1 MLNTH
6 RRKAESE
13 DAMFH
18 TSEDLASYYAAL
30 SLPKSVV
37 SEYQKLL
44 QKWITNHGVPW
55 TVDRCKTIYT
65 DYVRF
70 RAGLPLV
77 GTWYSKNHLGL
88 PKGVISHIFKL
99 SITRKRQ
106 RFSCGVLLRAYTR
119 FISDEPTEKQL
130 SKFLQGVTSE
140 DVVIPD
146 SIRKGVVDGIPHIGG
161 PFVVERLQPSYISY
175 VPSPSRRV
183 PLYNGKTAAEDTHWF
198 TQWETIQYTPT
209 GRYLENKYH
218 PIFSKVFAGFIRFS
232 QGDCWPPQS
241 TVDAVGKIG
250 LIQEP
255 GFKLRAVANPNR
267 VYQIALKPLGD
278 AVYKAV
284 QQLPWDCTF
293 DQSKA
298 IPVIQQHLQAKSRC
312 HCIDLSGATDYF
324 PLSLQLDLLHVLFPN
339 MKDYVDLFEE
349 LSRSNWVMGDTT
361 IKWTKGQPL
370 GLYPSFG
377 SFALTH
383 GMLLYYLNSYSHNNE
398 FYVLGDDVVILNDGL
413 ALKYLET
420 LKILGCPV
428 SESKS
433 ITSQYIAE
441 FGGKLI
447 SKEFVEPQ
455 LKWRQMSD
463 DNFIDVL
470 RLLGLRAMRLL
481 RPQQRKVARAIYDI
495 PDFMGGVGLNP
506 DGIPLQ
512 DRIEKYLTL
521 FGEDVSTFLMSYDR
535 KFNQFFNEQVK
546 NADNRISSQQWDG
559 SRLPD
564 LDQKSAAL
572 VSKYLPLFAE
582 MYGVMGTNLY
592 SVVPQNQR
600 VALPIDG
607 FTGTRITLLELL
619 QRKLSF

>member
-1 MLNTH
+1 ML
-6 RRKAESE
+6 
-13 DAMFH
+13 H

-30 SLPKSVV
+30 SLPRSLVA
-37 SEYQKLL
+37 EYQQLL
-44 QKWITNHGVPW
+44 ERWITNHGVTW

-65 DYVRF
+65 DFVRYK
-70 RAGLPLV
+70 AGMPLA
-77 GTWYSKNHLGL
+77 GTWYSKNRLGL

-99 SITRKRQ
+99 ATSSKRK
-106 RFSCGVLLRAYTR
+106 RFSCSVLLRAYTCY
-119 FISDEPTEKQL
+119 ISDVVTEKQL
-130 SKFLQGVTSE
+130 SKFMQGVTSE

-146 SIRKGVVDGIPHIGG
+146 HIRNGVLGGIRDIGG
-161 PFVVERLQPSYISY
+161 PFLVERFQQSYISY

-183 PLYNGKTAAEDTHWF
+183 PLYNGRTAAEDTHWY
-198 TQWETIQYTPT
+198 TQWLTIKYTPT
-209 GRYLENKYH
+209 GRYLENKY
-218 PIFSKVFAGFIRFS
+218 PAIFTKVFSGFLREVK
-232 QGDCWPPQS
+232 GDCWPPQS

-255 GFKLRAVANPNR
+255 GYKLRAVANPNR

-278 AVYKAV
+278 AIYKTV

-298 IPVIQQHLQAKSRC
+298 IPVVQKHLQAESRC
-312 HCIDLSGATDYF
+312 YCIDLSGATDYF
-324 PLSLQLDLLHVLFPN
+324 PLSLQLDLLHVLYPN
-339 MKDYVDLFEE
+339 MRDYIDLFQD
-349 LSRSNWVMGDTT
+349 LSRSSWVMGDTT

-370 GLYPSFG
+370 GLFPSFG

-383 GMLLYYLNSYSHNNE
+383 GMLLYYLNAYSHNNE
-398 FYVLGDDVVILNDGL
+398 FYVLGDDVIILNDSL
-413 ALKYLET
+413 AAKYLET
-420 LKILGCPV
+420 LKIIGCPI
-428 SESKS
+428 SEAKS
-433 ITSQYIAE
+433 ITSRKIAE
-441 FGGKLI
+441 FGGKII
-447 SKEFVEPQ
+447 SKDVVEPQ
-455 LKWRQMSD
+455 LKWRHMSD
-463 DNFIDVL
+463 DNFIDIIK
-470 RLLGLRAMRLL
+470 LLGMRAMRLL
-481 RPQQRKVARAIYDI
+481 RPQQRKVVRSIHDI
-495 PDFMGGVGLNP
+495 PDFLGGIGFNP
-506 DGIPLQ
+506 NGIPLQ

-535 KFNQFFNEQVK
+535 KFNQFFNEEVAP
-546 NADNRISSQQWDG
+546 ADNRLAFQSWDG

-564 LDQKSAAL
+564 LDQRSAAL

-592 SVVPQNQR
+592 SVLPQNQR

>member
-1 MLNTH
+1 MNY
-6 RRKAESE
+6 
-13 DAMFH
+13 

-37 SEYQKLL
+37 SEYQMLL
-44 QKWITNHGVPW
+44 QKWITNHGVAW

-99 SITRKRQ
+99 SITRKSC
-106 RFSCGVLLRAYTR
+106 RFSCGVLLRSYTR
-119 FISDEPTEKQL
+119 YISPDVTEKQL
-130 SKFLQGVTSE
+130 SKFLSGVTSE
-140 DVVIPD
+140 DLVIPD
-146 SIRKGVVDGIPHIGG
+146 LIRNGVSDGIHRIGG
-161 PFVVERLQPSYISY
+161 PYVADVKQPSFLSY

-183 PLYNGKTAAEDTHWF
+183 PLYNGKTAAEDTHWY
-198 TQWETIQYTPT
+198 TQWETIMYTPT
-209 GRYLENKYH
+209 GRYLENKYRS
-218 PIFSKVFAGFIRFS
+218 IFTKVFTGFNRMV
-232 QGDCWPPQS
+232 QGDAWPPQC

-255 GFKLRAVANPNR
+255 GYKLRAVANPNR

-278 AVYKAV
+278 AIYGVIKD
-284 QQLPWDCTF
+284 LPWDCTF

-298 IPVIQQHLQAKSRC
+298 IPVVQKHLQQETRC

-324 PLSLQLDLLHVLFPN
+324 PLQLQLDLLHASFPN
-339 MKDYVDLFEE
+339 MMDYISLFAE
-349 LSRSNWVMGDTT
+349 LSRSSWIMGDTT

-377 SFALTH
+377 SFAFTH
-383 GMLLYYLNSYSHNNE
+383 GMLLYFLNDYAHNNE
-398 FYVLGDDVVILNDGL
+398 FFVLGDDVIILKDSL
-413 ALKYLET
+413 AAKYLST
-420 LKILGCPV
+420 LKVLGCPI
-428 SESKS
+428 SDAKS
-433 ITSQYIAE
+433 ITSRYIAE

-447 SKEFVEPQ
+447 SKEWVEPQ

-463 DNFIDVL
+463 DNFLDIIK
-470 RLLGLRAMRLL
+470 LLGIRAMRLL
-481 RPQQRKVARAIYDI
+481 RPQQRKVVKAICDI
-495 PDFMGGVGLNP
+495 PDFLGGVGFNP
-506 DGIPLQ
+506 DGIPLEK
-512 DRIEKYLTL
+512 RVEKYLSI
-521 FGEDVSTFLMSYDR
+521 FGDDVSTFLMSYDR
-535 KFNQFFNEQVK
+535 RFNDFFNKEVETTDK
-546 NADNRISSQQWDG
+546 RIASHFWDG

-564 LDQKSAAL
+564 LDQRSAAL

-592 SVVPQNQR
+592 SVIPKDSR
-600 VALPIDG
+600 VMLPIDG
-607 FTGTRITLLELL
+607 FTGSRITLLEKL
-619 QRKLSF
+619 QRKLK

>member
-1 MLNTH
+1 M
-6 RRKAESE
+6 
-13 DAMFH
+13 
-18 TSEDLASYYAAL
+18 
-30 SLPKSVV
+30 
-37 SEYQKLL
+37 
-44 QKWITNHGVPW
+44 
-55 TVDRCKTIYT
+55 
-65 DYVRF
+65 
-70 RAGLPLV
+70 PLT
-77 GTWYSKNHLGL
+77 GTWYAKNHLGL

-99 SITRKRQ
+99 ALASKRK
-106 RFSCGVLLRAYTR
+106 RFSCSVLLRAYTR
-119 FISDEPTEKQL
+119 YISPDVTEKQL

-146 SIRKGVVDGIPHIGG
+146 YIRNGVVDGLQHIGG
-161 PFVVERLQPSYISY
+161 PVLVERHQPSYISY

-183 PLYNGKTAAEDTHWF
+183 PLYNGKTAAEDTHWY

-209 GRYLENKYH
+209 GRYLEDKYRQ
-218 PIFSKVFAGFIRFS
+218 IFMKVFSCFTREVS
-232 QGDCWPPQS
+232 GDWNPPKDS
-241 TVDAVGKIG
+241 VDAVGKIG

-278 AVYKAV
+278 AIYKTV

-298 IPVIQQHLQAKSRC
+298 IPVVQQHLQAKSRC
-312 HCIDLSGATDYF
+312 FCIDLSGATDYF
-324 PLSLQLDLLHVLFPN
+324 PLSLQIDVLQVLFPN
-339 MKDYVDLFEE
+339 MSDYVSLFQE
-349 LSRSNWVMGDTT
+349 LSRSSWIMGNTT

-383 GMLLYYLNSYSHNNE
+383 GLLLFFLNNYTHNNE
-398 FYVLGDDVVILNDGL
+398 FYVLGDDVIILDDGL
-413 ALKYLET
+413 AAKYLDA
-420 LKILGCPV
+420 LKLIGCPI

-433 ITSQYIAE
+433 ITSRYIAE

-447 SKEFVEPQ
+447 SKDSVEHQ
-455 LKWRQMSD
+455 LKWRQLSD
-463 DNFIDVL
+463 ENFIDII

-481 RPQQRKVARAIYDI
+481 RPQQRKVVKAICDV
-495 PDFMGGVGLNP
+495 PDFMGGIGLNP
-506 DGIPLQ
+506 NGIPLQ
-512 DRIEKYLTL
+512 DRVEKYLTL
-521 FGEDVSTFLMSYDR
+521 FGEDTSTFLMSYDR
-535 KFNQFFNEQVK
+535 KFNDFFFKSVK
-546 NADNRISSQQWDG
+546 SAHNRTASHRWD
-559 SRLPD
+559 SAKLPD

-592 SVVPQNQR
+592 SIIPRNLR
-600 VALPIDG
+600 VTLPIDG
-607 FTGTRITLLELL
+607 YTGTRITLLEKL